1 MDLTTTYMGLE
12 LRSPLMVGAAAPLT
26 EDIDNLKRIE
36 DAGAGAVV
44 LHSLFEEQIRQDSLE
59 LHHHLQH
66 GTHSFAEALTYF
78 PEPEIFHVGPDAYL
92 EHIRKA
98 KEMIG
103 IPIVGSLNGS
113 TQGGWTD
120 YARSIQQAGADALE
134 LNIYAIPTDLHLTA
148 AEIEQQYLDV
158 LKAVKSVVTI
168 PVAVKLSPYF
178 TSLANMAYRLTLEG
192 ANGLVLFNRFYQPDI
207 DVEALEVR
215 PNVLLST
222 PQDMRLPM
230 RWIAILY
237 GRVQADLAGTGGI
250 QKGVD
255 AVRMLMAGAKV
266 TMIVGALLRH
276 GIEHLR
282 DLDRELRHWMEE
294 HEYGSVQQLQGS
306 MSQLYCPNPSEFE
319 RVQYMKAI
327 QTYKPDFQPMVG
339 SAFAL
344 NHEG

>member
-1 MDLTTTYMGLE
+1 
-12 LRSPLMVGAAAPLT
+12 
-26 EDIDNLKRIE
+26 
-36 DAGAGAVV
+36 
-44 LHSLFEEQIRQDSLE
+44 
-59 LHHHLQH
+59 
-66 GTHSFAEALTYF
+66 
-78 PEPEIFHVGPDAYL
+78 
-92 EHIRKA
+92 
-98 KEMIG
+98 
-103 IPIVGSLNGS
+103 
-113 TQGGWTD
+113 
-120 YARSIQQAGADALE
+120 
-134 LNIYAIPTDLHLTA
+134 
-148 AEIEQQYLDV
+148 V

-178 TSLANMAYRLTLEG
+178 TSLANMAHRLTLEG

-207 DVEALEVR
+207 DVEVLEVR

-276 GIEHLR
+276 GIEHLQ

-327 QTYKPDFQPMVG
+327 QTYKPDFQSMVE
-339 SAFAL
+339 SAFVL